1 MVKDNGRNDSR
12 KIHYVRFKILLPK
25 TAMQY
30 NFESRS
36 ERGLY
41 ITGFDTVPL

>member
-1 MVKDNGRNDSR
+1 MVKDNCRNDFR
-12 KIHYVRFKILLPK
+12 KIQYFRFKILHSK
-25 TAMQY
+25 AAMQY